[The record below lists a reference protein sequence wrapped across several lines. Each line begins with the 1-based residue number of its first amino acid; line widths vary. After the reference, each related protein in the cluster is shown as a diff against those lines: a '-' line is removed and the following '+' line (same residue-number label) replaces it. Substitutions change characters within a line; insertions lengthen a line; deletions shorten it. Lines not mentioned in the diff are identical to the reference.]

1 MAKGGGLK
9 KAINNHKAMQK
20 QKKAHQAEAK
30 VKKKS
35 FRYKLDFLET
45 DKVLFVGEGNF
56 SFSNSFANKYLNGT
70 NFTCTCYDSES
81 TILEKYPDAV
91 DNIQNLLDLEAKIY
105 YDVDCTKFDKRIKK
119 YDKIIFN
126 FPHVGLGIK
135 DQNKNVEANQEL
147 LLKFFQACKKA
158 LLPKGI
164 VAVTIKNGMPYD
176 LWDIKKLARACGYKT
191 ERSMDFVADDYPG
204 YVHRRTIGYNENISK
219 SDNSEIGNSK
229 MYLFSLNE

>member
-1 MAKGGGLK
+1 MAKGGLK
-9 KAINNHKAMQK
+9 KAINNHKALQK
-20 QKKAHQAEAK
+20 QKKAHKEESK

-35 FRYKLDFLET
+35 FRYKLEIVDS

-56 SFSNSFANKYLNGT
+56 SFSNVFAIKYLDAT
-70 NFTCTCYDSES
+70 NFTCTCFDSEE
-81 TILEKYPDAV
+81 TINEKYPDAV
-91 DNIQNLLDLEAKIY
+91 ENIQNILDLEGKVIY
-105 YDVDCTKFDKRIKK
+105 GVDCTKFDKRIKK

-135 DQNKNVEANQEL
+135 DQNRNVEANQEL

-158 LLPKGI
+158 LLAKGI
-164 VAVTIKNGMPYD
+164 VAVTIKNGLPYD

-204 YVHRRTIGYNENISK
+204 YFHRRTIGYNESISK
-219 SDNSEIGNSK
+219 SDNSEISNSK